1 MRDFFIHYV
10 DAVVQRRSYYLL
22 EDRAVVD
29 DSHVV
34 KLVDELLMVMPSPFN
49 VQSARVVLLLGEHHR
64 QLWQFV
70 AEALY
75 PLISEERF
83 QATKRKIEL
92 SFASGHG
99 TLLFYEDVA
108 ALNKLREHY
117 PAYAN
122 NVDVW
127 SEQSSGM
134 LQFAMWTGLEAMG
147 YGASLQHYG
156 NLIHHAVALGGA
168 ALADAVD
175 TGDGCLY
182 GNVLV
187 VVRLVHEEPVDAEI
201 VEVDLTRRI
210 PFEGHLAE
218 FLFELFQF
226 SLEPPRDLP
235 PCLHDPAHLLAF
247 LFQLVDVRTSGKRNA
262 VKAAAGDD
270 DAVLVNS
277 TYRTS
282 HNVSHLMDNCLE

>member
-1 MRDFFIHYV
+1 MRDFFIRYV

-156 NLIHHAVALGGA
+156 NLIHHAVAERWQINPDWRLVAEMPFGA
-168 ALADAVD
+168 ALD
-175 TGDGCLY
+175 TPKERVQTTPPVSRRLIY
-182 GNVLV
+182 GMNN
-187 VVRLVHEEPVDAEI
+187 D
-201 VEVDLTRRI
+201 
-210 PFEGHLAE
+210 
-218 FLFELFQF
+218 
-226 SLEPPRDLP
+226 
-235 PCLHDPAHLLAF
+235 
-247 LFQLVDVRTSGKRNA
+247 
-262 VKAAAGDD
+262 
-270 DAVLVNS
+270 
-277 TYRTS
+277 
-282 HNVSHLMDNCLE
+282 